1 MLLQRIVY
9 HIVAQ
14 AFSYNVLT
22 SEKSDNS
29 AVQIRFLS
37 AFSFN
42 AASRL
47 FHAVRFARREGRTK
61 KNTAIL
67 WINKNFSISLHL
79 ECTEVT
85 V

>member
-1 MLLQRIVY
+1 MLLQRIDY

-14 AFSYNVLT
+14 AFPYNVLT

-37 AFSFN
+37 ALSFN

-47 FHAVRFARREGRTK
+47 SHAVRFAWREGRTK
-61 KNTAIL
+61 KYGNSVD
-67 WINKNFSISLHL
+67 K
-79 ECTEVT
+79 
-85 V
+85 